1 MTSGNEKPSQLNR
14 ARRHFL
20 GAVGAAGAKIAAVGL
35 LASALLP
42 ASKARAWGVNWGKRP
57 HGGSRCF
64 LRGTAILT
72 TKGEI
77 RVEELC
83 VGDLVETV
91 GGKAMA
97 IRWVGRQ
104 VYTRAGFAWTDD
116 VMPIRIARHALGEG
130 APHTDLYVSPYHAL
144 YVDGLLIRAKD
155 LVNGASIAP
164 AVPPGC
170 ETIEYFHI
178 LLDSHEVVLAEGAAA
193 ETFLPAAGNHEGFA
207 NFAEFER
214 AVPAAARA
222 MASFAPTA
230 HNRGRDHVKALLL
243 LVTRPF
249 APPHDPIMEAQ
260 TRLSARARELAG

>member
-1 MTSGNEKPSQLNR
+1 MTSGNERPSQLNR

-20 GAVGAAGAKIAAVGL
+20 GAVGAAGAKVVAVGL
-35 LASALLP
+35 LASTMIP
-42 ASKARAWGVNWGKRP
+42 GSKARAWGFNWGKRP
-57 HGGSRCF
+57 GGGSRCF

-72 TKGEI
+72 PKGEV

-91 GGKAMA
+91 SGKAMA

-104 VYTRAGFAWTDD
+104 VYASAGAAWTDD
-116 VMPIRIARHALGEG
+116 VTPIRIARHALGERS
-130 APHTDLYVSPYHAL
+130 PHTDLYVSPYHAL

-155 LVNGASIAP
+155 LVNGKSIAP

-170 ETIEYFHI
+170 DTIEYFHI

-193 ETFLPAAGNHEGFA
+193 ETFLPAAGNHEGFV

-214 AVPAAARA
+214 AVPTAARA
-222 MASFAPTA
+222 MMPFAPTVRT
-230 HNRGRDHVKALLL
+230 RGRDHVKALLL
-243 LVTRPF
+243 LGMR
-249 APPHDPIMEAQ
+249 HDPVMDAQ
-260 TRLSARARELAG
+260 TRLSARAKELAG